1 MDFLVT
7 EQQPQEADDVM
18 EAPLQETNHA
28 RRAALMVRLKRLKF
42 ADRQAQLQ
50 AMVEREQS
58 ELTNMTDRAYRAV
71 ARQCVRQRL
80 DKMRA
85 VRTALPPPPA
95 SMPCWRLPGTPSL
108 GIPSVL
114 HACTQPVPVPGQGSA
129 Q

>member
-7 EQQPQEADDVM
+7 EQQPQEADDLM
-18 EAPLQETNHA
+18 KAALQETNHA

-58 ELTNMTDRAYRAV
+58 ELMAMTDRAYRAV

-85 VRTALPPPPA
+85 VSLALLLPPA
-95 SMPCWRLPGTPSL
+95 SCLAATRQ
-108 GIPSVL
+108 
-114 HACTQPVPVPGQGSA
+114 QPTSI
-129 Q
+129 

>member
-1 MDFLVT
+1 MG
-7 EQQPQEADDVM
+7 AAM
-18 EAPLQETNHA
+18 QETNHV

-58 ELTNMTDRAYRAV
+58 ELMAMTDRAYRAV

-85 VRTALPPPPA
+85 VSAALRHIITLQQ
-95 SMPCWRLPGTPSL
+95 C
-108 GIPSVL
+108 
-114 HACTQPVPVPGQGSA
+114 
-129 Q
+129 

>member
-1 MDFLVT
+1 
-7 EQQPQEADDVM
+7 M
-18 EAPLQETNHA
+18 EAALQETNHA

-58 ELTNMTDRAYRAV
+58 ELMAMTDRAYRAV

-85 VRTALPPPPA
+85 VSEALRHMIVPQESSVFSCLA
-95 SMPCWRLPGTPSL
+95 SCRA
-108 GIPSVL
+108 VE
-114 HACTQPVPVPGQGSA
+114 SA
-129 Q
+129 DWLQS